1 MLKWQFPGRAQAGA
15 SASTDISFSGDEQ
28 ISETNNLSSRT
39 SSILS
44 LKTPSISVVMSKD
57 SCDKPG
63 QEEICPTK
71 PATRE
76 VDIVPDVP
84 EEPVEVD
91 QAKKKTPVKKMTKII
106 IPKGAVLPFG
116 GVDLFGR
123 GNPFKHRREE
133 TVSDEEEE
141 EAEQVEQDKCEE
153 DEFPARIT
161 LYYKV

>member
-44 LKTPSISVVMSKD
+44 LKTPSKD
-57 SCDKPG
+57 SCDKTG
-63 QEEICPTK
+63 QEEICPPK

-76 VDIVPDVP
+76 DIVRDVP

-91 QAKKKTPVKKMTKII
+91 QAKKKTPVKKMTKKI

-123 GNPFKHRREE
+123 GNPFKHRKEE

-141 EAEQVEQDKCEE
+141 EAEQVEQDKREE
-153 DEFPARIT
+153 DELPARIT
-161 LYYKV
+161 LYYKI